1 MKSLNKF
8 ILFIVFTILI
18 ISVPYSFSLKS
29 YDITNDK
36 KFTLSKATISTIKK
50 LNNPV
55 KIDVFL
61 EGSMPNYYYGFQN
74 QIKETIKLFM
84 NENALISYNFINPYN
99 LNQKDLVFKKM
110 ADYGL
115 NPEIIIRNTNNN
127 RKEYKVFP
135 WAIISNNYK

>member
-61 EGSMPNYYYGFQN
+61 EGES
-74 QIKETIKLFM
+74 L
-84 NENALISYNFINPYN
+84 L
-99 LNQKDLVFKKM
+99 
-110 ADYGL
+110 
-115 NPEIIIRNTNNN
+115 PEVKGYIRSPFS
-127 RKEYKVFP
+127 K
-135 WAIISNNYK
+135 I